1 MKKSVFLST
10 LVATS
15 VVAGAAFAGTLDD
28 IKARGELICGSSS
41 GLAGFGVPDANGVW
55 AGFDV
60 DLCRAVAAAIF
71 GDPTKVKFVATTG
84 ETRFTALASGEVD
97 LLVRNSTWTFSRDN
111 DLKLDFVAV
120 NYYDGQGFMVKSDL
134 GVGSAKELDGAT
146 ICIQTGTT
154 TELNLADFFKQNNI
168 SYTPVTVA
176 DDSEAQRQ
184 YESGACDA
192 FTTDASGL
200 ASTRAAMADPAA
212 HVILPEII
220 SKEPLGPVVRHGD
233 NNWGDIVRWTYFAM
247 LIAEEKGI
255 TKANI
260 DEVLA
265 ATTDPEVKRLLGTEG
280 EMGAMMG
287 LDAAWAYNS
296 IKAVGN
302 YGEVF
307 EANIGT
313 STPIGLTRGLNA
325 LWSQGGL
332 QYAPPVR

>member
-1 MKKSVFLST
+1 
-10 LVATS
+10 
-15 VVAGAAFAGTLDD
+15 
-28 IKARGELICGSSS
+28 
-41 GLAGFGVPDANGVW
+41 
-55 AGFDV
+55 
-60 DLCRAVAAAIF
+60 
-71 GDPTKVKFVATTG
+71 
-84 ETRFTALASGEVD
+84 
-97 LLVRNSTWTFSRDN
+97 
-111 DLKLDFVAV
+111 
-120 NYYDGQGFMVKSDL
+120 MVKSDL

-154 TELNLADFFKQNNI
+154 TELNLADFFKHNNI

-313 STPIGLTRGLNA
+313 STPIGLARGLNA